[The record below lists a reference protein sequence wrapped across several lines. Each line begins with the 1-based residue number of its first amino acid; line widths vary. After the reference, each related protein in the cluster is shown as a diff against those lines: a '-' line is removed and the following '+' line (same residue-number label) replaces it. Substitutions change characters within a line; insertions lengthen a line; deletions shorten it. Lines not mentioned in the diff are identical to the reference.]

1 MHSLNIAIIQLLI
14 KLRKTVTDSIKKK
27 NHNHFVRGDFG
38 ECQLCTNRFVFISVN
53 VMQGIPIF
61 FLTIFIHLRKI
72 CVFCFACAKMA
83 TWLIY
88 MFPISTYFMLSI

>member
-1 MHSLNIAIIQLLI
+1 
-14 KLRKTVTDSIKKK
+14 
-27 NHNHFVRGDFG
+27 
-38 ECQLCTNRFVFISVN
+38 
-53 VMQGIPIF
+53 MQGIPIF

-88 MFPISTYFMLSI
+88 MFPISTNFYFFHLKTITFVSLSSFLFLRHNFANYFWELPTPICLPHLFRCLLFQVISEIH